1 MTLPCSTCAAEC
13 CFSPAVT
20 VSEYEHL
27 RKKYPGVRFTHLSDL
42 GDRAVL
48 CVGRPGMRCPFVV
61 DNRCSIY
68 EDRPAVCRKF
78 GEDRELPCPKKPLP
92 TSIFRGSPS

>member
-1 MTLPCSTCAAEC
+1 MGLPCASCAAEC

-20 VSEYEHL
+20 VSEYLHL
-27 RKKYPGVRFTHLSDL
+27 REKYKGVRFTRVSD
-42 GDRAVL
+42 GDKEIL
-48 CVGRPGMRCPFVV
+48 CVGKPGQRCPFVK

-78 GEDRELPCPKKPLP
+78 GEERELQCPKAKLP
-92 TSIFRGSPS
+92 AAIFR